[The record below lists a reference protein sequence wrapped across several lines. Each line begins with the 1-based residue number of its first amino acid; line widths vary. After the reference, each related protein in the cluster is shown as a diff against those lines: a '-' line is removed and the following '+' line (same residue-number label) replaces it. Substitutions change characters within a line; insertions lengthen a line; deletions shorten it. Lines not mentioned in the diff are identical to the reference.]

1 MKRRNIHFLL
11 LIFLLNIL
19 AGCIRAYYTPDIVLK
34 DNGQPCISIP
44 RSEDIL
50 RTNRLFNITLATVS
64 LPVDGKE
71 LSVKNYDNPENQY
84 YVKAQECIDFN
95 YYFKNDFTYQI
106 DFISVEKDQKA
117 KFWEVLIRITKD
129 KDGNLKLL
137 NDNEVNLDDIN

>member
-1 MKRRNIHFLL
+1 M
-11 LIFLLNIL
+11 
-19 AGCIRAYYTPDIVLK
+19 
-34 DNGQPCISIP
+34 
-44 RSEDIL
+44 
-50 RTNRLFNITLATVS
+50 ATVS

-71 LSVKNYDNPENQY
+71 LSVKKYDNPENQY

-106 DFISVEKDQKA
+106 DFISVKKDQKA

-129 KDGNLKLL
+129 KDDNLKLL

>member
-1 MKRRNIHFLL
+1 MKRRNIHCLL

-19 AGCIRAYYTPDIVLK
+19 AGCIRAYYTPDIILK

-117 KFWEVLIRITKD
+117 KFWKILIRITKD